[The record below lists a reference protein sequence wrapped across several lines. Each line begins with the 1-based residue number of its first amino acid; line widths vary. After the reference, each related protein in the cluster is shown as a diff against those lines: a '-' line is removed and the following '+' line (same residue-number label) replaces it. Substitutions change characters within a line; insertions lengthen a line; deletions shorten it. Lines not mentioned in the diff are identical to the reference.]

1 MRRSARCAC
10 EREGSVA
17 GIIAIG
23 IPYRMR
29 IAEKL
34 DRLLKIERL
43 FSLDRR
49 KFSQQSHLSIT

>member
-10 EREGSVA
+10 EREGSVD
-17 GIIAIG
+17 GMIG

-43 FSLDRR
+43 FSLDTRQ
-49 KFSQQSHLSIT
+49 FSQKSHQSIT